1 MDVIDLLRE
10 LVSINSVFPNESGI
24 GEFAEE
30 RLRELGYSVQRQLVA
45 NGRFN
50 VLAERGTQGRPI
62 LLYAHLD
69 TVPVYGNWKS
79 DPFILQEDGNRL
91 HGLGVYDIKSGIAS
105 IIKACET
112 RSERRV
118 KVAFCVDEE
127 NDSAGAHAL
136 CNSDFVKDVEGVV
149 ATEILDV
156 PNASSNC
163 VMLGRRGRCVL
174 QIEVPG
180 RSAHGGHSS
189 EGVNAINEAARLV
202 GRLGA
207 MELPS
212 HPLLPK
218 PNQFVRKI
226 AAESTS
232 LSVPDTAIVE
242 LDRHLVSPETPESAR
257 AEVQK
262 FIDSLYDSGEFREID
277 GRRIVVRVKPR
288 EVPYLLPYT
297 IPSSSDLAN
306 RVCGAVKGV
315 TNSEPRFVYGA
326 SVADENIFAMHGLPV
341 VTVGPV
347 GGNQHQ
353 ANEWIEKKS
362 YLELI
367 EVLKRI
373 IEPGEE

>member
-1 MDVIDLLRE
+1 MDPIELLRE
-10 LVSINSVFPNESGI
+10 LVSINSVFPNERKI
-24 GEFAEE
+24 GEFVEDQ
-30 RLRELGYSVQRQLVA
+30 LRELGFSVQRQELSA
-45 NGRFN
+45 GRFN
-50 VLAERGTQGRPI
+50 VLAERGAEGKSLI
-62 LLYAHLD
+62 LYAHLD
-69 TVPVYGNWKS
+69 TVPVYGKWKS
-79 DPFILQEDGNRL
+79 DPLVLTEDGGRL
-91 HGLGVYDIKSGIAS
+91 HGLGVYDIKSGIAA
-105 IIKACET
+105 ILKACET
-112 RSERRV
+112 KSERRV

-127 NDSAGAHAL
+127 NDSAGAHEM
-136 CNSDFVKDVEGVV
+136 CNSDFVRDVEGVV

-174 QIEVPG
+174 QLEVPG

-189 EGVNAINEAARLV
+189 DGINAISEAARLV
-202 GRLGA
+202 QLLER

-212 HPLLPK
+212 HKLLPK

-232 LSVPDTAIVE
+232 LSVPDKAIVE
-242 LDRHLVSPETPESAR
+242 LDRHLVGPETPETAR
-257 AEVQK
+257 VDVQK

-277 GRRIVVRVKPR
+277 GRRIVVGVKPR

-297 IPSSSDLAN
+297 TANSSELVN
-306 RVCGAVKGV
+306 RVGVAVRGV

-353 ANEWIEKKS
+353 ANEWVTKKS

-367 EVLKRI
+367 EVLKKI
-373 IEPGEE
+373 VHE